1 MHELAVC
8 QGLLGEAARI
18 AAEHGTARVTRLFV
32 EIGDLSGVE
41 SELLERAFT
50 VARAGTFAEEA
61 TLVLVRIRP
70 RVRCTAC
77 GAETEVPANALRC
90 GVCGAWRVCVIDGE
104 ELILK
109 RIELESALMPSPPEE
124 RGMRGAIVATPQT
137 GGTDV

>member
-18 AAEHGTARVTRLFV
+18 AGQHGAARVTRLFV

-50 VARAGTFAEEA
+50 VARAGTLAEEA
-61 TLVLVRIRP
+61 TLVLVRVPP

-77 GAETEVPANALRC
+77 GAETQVPANGLRC
-90 GVCGAWRVCVIDGE
+90 GVCDTWRVRVIDGE

-109 RIELESALMPSPPEE
+109 RIELESTSIPSALRGEGE
-124 RGMRGAIVATPQT
+124 RIGGANV
-137 GGTDV
+137 